1 MFPINLLVPNIS
13 SGDFVQNF
21 SIHFLYVISLE
32 LPLHPFQQFSVV
44 TDISFKVTELVH

>member
-1 MFPINLLVPNIS
+1 MFPINLLVPNLS

-32 LPLHPFQQFSVV
+32 LPLHPF
-44 TDISFKVTELVH
+44 